1 MADEKKRKSV
11 SIEEAFRRIR
21 PLFIMVMLFPLFGL
35 IAAMVLLYV
44 LNVKDLLLMEGLVLF
59 AMVIYVVTTYLV
71 AIKMGQ
77 IGKRARP
84 VEPEKTA

>member
-1 MADEKKRKSV
+1 MADEKRKSV

-59 AMVIYVVTTYLV
+59 AMIIYIVTTYLV
-71 AIKMGQ
+71 AMKMGQ

-84 VEPEKTA
+84 VEPEKTS